1 MRVVALTLSLALSGV
16 EGRLAATSQRQ
27 IQQTAPALLDW
38 VAAVRE
44 HQAGESDKAL
54 STITAWTYDDIERM
68 RPLLEALVEAP
79 TKTNRA
85 RSIRHSRIGP
95 RDLAAIRDAAK
106 ARGTMDFDVFRRRA
120 AVLHTDAALLGDPPK
135 VNREPTGALPLG
147 STRRVNVR
155 NFDGVYENLEF
166 ANPHWDLAMDM
177 LDALPAS
184 PRDPFVGQWYAAI
197 GTHLV
202 QRRQFADALVH
213 FGRARPLVP
222 DDPRVLYIEARLHE
236 TLASPRIQNFIR
248 VTTLGTGIS
257 IQGVGS
263 ARTELRRAEELL
275 QHALDGDPSFVAA
288 RLRLGRVAMRQQRW
302 DEGLRHMQ
310 QVLKDTQDE
319 ALSYYA
325 SLFAGD
331 AELALGNM
339 DDAQRSYERALKWFP
354 DSQSARLGMAA
365 ALGADGE
372 REDAIAAILPTIT
385 KRPELRADDDPW
397 WIYYDS
403 NLAAADAALER
414 LRAPFRDTRQ

>member
-16 EGRLAATSQRQ
+16 EGRLAVTPQRQ

-68 RPLLEALVEAP
+68 RPLLETLVEAP
-79 TKTNRA
+79 RKNNRA
-85 RSIRHSRIGP
+85 RSLRHSAIGP
-95 RDLAAIRDAAK
+95 RDMAAIRDAAK
-106 ARGTMDFDVFRRRA
+106 ARGLMDFDLFRRRA

-135 VNREPTGALPLG
+135 VNREPNALPFR

-197 GTHLV
+197 GTYLV
-202 QRRQFADALVH
+202 QRREFANALVH
-213 FGRARPLVP
+213 FDRARPLVP

-263 ARTELRRAEELL
+263 ARSELRRAEELL
-275 QHALDGDPSFVAA
+275 ERALDGDPSFVAA

-302 DEGLRHMQ
+302 DEGLRHVQ

-331 AELALGNM
+331 AELALGNA
-339 DDAQRSYERALKWFP
+339 DDAQRAYERALKWFP

-414 LRAPFRDTRQ
+414 LGPPFRGTPQ